1 MTINLENR
9 TAEIAFSS
17 ENPVERWGGFEVLDH
32 SEGAVDLVRFETGE
46 AALLADHNWRD
57 QIGVI
62 LEARIDQATKKGRAL
77 VKFSQSQRGEE
88 FFQDVIDGIR
98 RSISVGYEIL
108 EAKLEQHQRDG
119 LDVYRITR
127 WRPIEASIVSVPAD
141 LESGVGRSDETG
153 PLTCR
158 DGKTEY
164 YAGRTIENDFKGS
177 ESHTEGEKMT
187 DKTKP
192 DAITRAKEEAD
203 KKRAADLMEMG
214 ENFKCPD
221 LAARVFAEGGDCDDL
236 RVKILESRS
245 TSKPEAARSGDLD
258 IGLTDAEADS
268 FRITNLLRA
277 QVDPQ
282 YKKQAGFEME
292 AARAVTEK
300 MVARGM
306 PVSDGFNIPLEV
318 LKREI
323 KVDGNA
329 APLVADNLV
338 ASSFIELLQ
347 NKLGVMQA
355 GATVLSGLVGNVV
368 IPRALTGPKAFWIK
382 KEGDNTT
389 NTTATFDDLTMTPK
403 HLGAYVDISAQALIQ
418 AEIPLE
424 MWLRSELANAI
435 ALEIDRAAIYGN
447 PLESDK
453 TTATGEPKGLV
464 KYAKL
469 PTVDFTAE
477 NPTYAELVAMETKLE
492 TANAEGPFKFLV
504 NPATKGHARTT
515 QKFTGDTITGGTIW
529 EPGGKL
535 IERPAIVTNQITKGD
550 IFAGNWADL
559 VVGIWGGLNL
569 LADPYTGG
577 KSGSLRLVARQ
588 FVDTAVRREVQF
600 VHGRK
605 KPAA

>member
-1 MTINLENR
+1 MKIDLENR
-9 TAEIAFSS
+9 TVEIAFSS
-17 ENPVERWGGFEVLDH
+17 ENPVERWGGYEVLDH
-32 SEGAVDLVRFETGE
+32 SQGAADLVRFDTGK

-62 LEARIDQATKKGRAL
+62 LEASIDHVTKKGRAL
-77 VKFSQSQRGEE
+77 VKFSRSPRGEE
-88 FFQDVIDGIR
+88 FFQDVQDGIR

-119 LDVYRITR
+119 LDVYRVTR
-127 WRPIEASIVSVPAD
+127 WRPLEASFVSVPAD
-141 LESGVGRSDETG
+141 LESGVGRTKENG
-153 PLTCR
+153 PISYR
-158 DGKTEY
+158 DGETEY
-164 YAGRTIENDFKGS
+164 FAGPTIQIELNGSEGRTEGDTM
-177 ESHTEGEKMT
+177 TE
-187 DKTKP
+187 KTKP
-192 DAITRAKEEAD
+192 DAITRAKEVAD
-203 KKRAADLMEMG
+203 KQRAADLMEMG
-214 ENFKCPD
+214 EQFKCPD
-221 LAARVFAEGGDCDDL
+221 LAARVFTEGGDCDDL
-236 RVKILESRS
+236 RVKLLESRS
-245 TSKPEAARSGDLD
+245 TGPVIAATGSDLNV
-258 IGLTDAEADS
+258 GLTDAEADS

-277 QVDPQ
+277 QVDPKF
-282 YKKQAGFEME
+282 KKQAGFEME
-292 AARAVTEK
+292 AVRAVTEK

-323 KVDGNA
+323 TAGTEA
-329 APLVADNLV
+329 APLISNDLKAG
-338 ASSFIELLQ
+338 SFVELLQ

-368 IPRALTGPKAFWIK
+368 IPRALTGPQAFWISA
-382 KEGDNTT
+382 EGDNTT

-435 ALEIDRAAIYGN
+435 ALEIDRAAIYGD
-447 PLESDK
+447 PGSAQAL
-453 TTATGEPKGLV
+453 TGEPKGLV
-464 KYAKL
+464 KYDNL

-477 NPTYAELVAMETKLE
+477 DPTYAELVAMETALE
-492 TANAEGPFKFLV
+492 TANAEGSFKFLV

-529 EPGGKL
+529 EPGGQL
-535 IERPAIVTNQITKGD
+535 VERPAIVTNQITKGD

-588 FVDTAVRREVQF
+588 FVDTAVRRDVQF